1 MAPDGE
7 YRWIEERCSSRGNSK
22 ERAFIADFGCGKDN
36 QAEVDPRGSIRV
48 ANRLEQ
54 LVGER
59 IVS

>member
-7 YRWIEERCSSRGNSK
+7 YRWIEERFSPDNSK
-22 ERAFIADFGCGKDN
+22 ERAFIADFGLEKDN
-36 QAEVDPRGSIRV
+36 QAEVDPRGSVRV
-48 ANRLEQ
+48 TNRLEQ